1 MKWHVET
8 VEFSAGGG
16 RLHGE
21 ILIPEGDGPFPG
33 VVMCHGMASDH
44 RAMSPS
50 AQRLVRHGIT
60 VLTFDFR
67 GHGKSEGILDSYLSQ
82 DVIAAVEHLRRHPSV
97 DPNRTGLVGHS
108 MGALAAI
115 QAATNITNL
124 RASVFIS
131 SPGDMDGQLADTWA
145 PVYDKASQSGNVVIE
160 YPHSGSL
167 PMGGWF
173 TGITFRLWMWIRGYR
188 MRIELDK
195 TMKSW
200 AKLSPSA
207 NIERIGQHPKLFVQC
222 KGDRWIPY
230 EAALHVYERAKQP
243 KKLILVD
250 GGSHTTPLFP
260 GKLRRK
266 WITWLVSTLT

>member
-1 MKWHVET
+1 MKWYTET
-8 VEFSAGGG
+8 VEFSADGS

-50 AQRLVRHGIT
+50 AQRLVRRGVA

-67 GHGKSEGILDSYLSQ
+67 GHGKSEGTLDSGLYR
-82 DVIAAVEHLRRHPSV
+82 DVIAAVERLRRHPII
-97 DPNRTGLVGHS
+97 DTDRTGLVGHS

-115 QAATNITNL
+115 QAATSINNL

-131 SPGDMDGQLADTWA
+131 SPGDMDGQLAQLWS
-145 PVYDKASQSGNVVIE
+145 PVYDKAQQSGSVVVE
-160 YPHSGSL
+160 YPRTGSL

-173 TGITFRLWMWIRGYR
+173 TGITFRTWMWIRGYR

-200 AKLSPSA
+200 AKLSPSR
-207 NIERIGQHPKLFVQC
+207 NIEIIGEHPKLFVQC

-230 EAALHVYERAKQP
+230 EAALIVFEKAKQP